1 MSALRAA
8 HPVFRRRRFF
18 TGRPVRQ
25 RGGDGLPDI
34 AWFAPDGSEMTEED
48 WESGFAKS
56 VAVYLNGQGIPDL
69 DERGQRVTDDSFVL
83 CFNAHHEPIEFTLP
97 PKEFGAGVGAGD
109 LHGGYRHRRRSQAG
123 DRGRHGGRRCARG
136 AGAAGRRVS

>member
-18 TGRPVRQ
+18 SGRPVRQ
-25 RGGDGLPDI
+25 RGSDGLPDI
-34 AWFAPDGSEMTEED
+34 AWFAPDGSEMGDDD
-48 WESGFAKS
+48 WETGFAKS

-69 DERGQRVTDDSFVL
+69 DVRGQRVTDDSFVL
-83 CFNAHHEPIEFTLP
+83 CFNAHHEPIEFTP
-97 PKEFGAGVGAGD
+97 AAKGVRPGVGAGD

-123 DRGRHGGRRCARG
+123 DRGATVAVDAR
-136 AGAAGRRVS
+136 AVLVLQAAE